1 MPGAGPIPW
10 WLVPN
15 VLALDAPVVAAVWQ
29 RFLVAKAGVPVPWA
43 ATAALAAA
51 VWAIYLADRLLD
63 ARRGRLDAARHRT
76 AARWPGTFA
85 GAALVAALFAAG
97 AAAQLPADY
106 VEYGFAVALGVTA
119 YLALVHAGPR
129 LTPGGKEFLVGVG
142 FAAGVAAP
150 LAVGSVALAGW
161 LPGVVAFGG
170 VCWLNC
176 RLIDRWEA
184 GVNPGRPDVLL
195 GAALLTA
202 AVALPPG
209 VGPALGAAVVGLLL
223 VHLIFRRHPQAARAL
238 ADAVLLTPLLWWC
251 P

>member
-29 RFLVAKAGVPVPWA
+29 RFLAARAGVPVPWD

-51 VWAIYLADRLLD
+51 VWAIYLADRVLD
-63 ARRGRLDAARHRT
+63 ARRGKVDAARHRA
-76 AARWPGTFA
+76 AARFPRTFA
-85 GAALVAALFAAG
+85 GAGLGAALVAVV
-97 AAAQLPADY
+97 AAARLPVAY
-106 VEYGFAVALGVTA
+106 LQYGSAVALGVAA

-129 LTPGGKEFLVGVG
+129 LAPGGKEFLVGVG

-150 LAVGSVALAGW
+150 LAVSSVPPAEW

-170 VCWLNC
+170 ACWLNC

-184 GVNPGRPDVLL
+184 CVNPNWRDALL
-195 GAALLTA
+195 GAALLAATPVLPAVAAA
-202 AVALPPG
+202 AV
-209 VGPALGAAVVGLLL
+209 GLVL
-223 VHLIFRRHPQAARAL
+223 VHLVFRRQPPAARAL
-238 ADAVLLTPLLWWC
+238 ADAALLTPLLWW
-251 P
+251 PS